1 MARDR
6 INQQTNPPF
15 TGKTSVPGQL
25 GPGFWLAAGWI
36 LMITGAA
43 LCAGFFPLPMPDYM
57 DWMNPAA
64 QPGTPCTAPVLQA
77 SGQYVEKPFVHIFGT
92 DQLGRDILTRM
103 IFGARISLAVGLI
116 TPLLGLLAGGTL
128 GMLAGFYRGRVEA
141 VTMALMDA
149 ILAFPGLVLLLMAV
163 FYFGASLVSL
173 ILVLG
178 FLTVPAFTRVA
189 RANTLTFAKK
199 EFVVAARAMGQTDT
213 QILIREILPN
223 ILIPL
228 LVYALLVV
236 SYMIVAEGALSFLGL
251 GVPPPAPSWGEM
263 ISQGKEVLDESAH
276 ISLAP
281 ACIMFLTVLS
291 FNVIGDAVRTLIDK
305 RESCL

>member
-1 MARDR
+1 MDNTR
-6 INQQTNPPF
+6 INRQSDLQF
-15 TGKTSVPGQL
+15 TGETSLSEKL

-36 LMITGAA
+36 LIITGAA
-43 LCAGFFPLPMPDYM
+43 LCAGIFPLPPPDHM
-57 DWMNPAA
+57 NWMNPAA
-64 QPGTPCTAPVLQA
+64 LPGTPCAVPVLQA
-77 SGQYVEKPFVHIFGT
+77 SGEYVEAPFVHIFGT

-103 IFGARISLAVGLI
+103 IFGARVSLAVGLV
-116 TPLLGLLAGGTL
+116 TPLLGLLGGGVL

-163 FYFGASLVSL
+163 FYFGASLSSL

-199 EFVVAARAMGQTDT
+199 EFVVAARAMGQSDA
-213 QILIREILPN
+213 QILILEILPN

-263 ISQGKEVLDESAH
+263 ISQGKEVLEESAH
-276 ISLAP
+276 ISLVP
-281 ACIMFLTVLS
+281 ACVMFLTVLS
-291 FNVIGDAVRTLIDK
+291 FNVVGDAVRTLIDK